1 MKILVTADWH
11 IRGDRPRCRIDEN
24 WLETQR
30 QDIRAVREVARKHRV
45 DAVWILG
52 DLFHQPRCATEAVNM
67 TLSALG
73 ELREV
78 CPVRILAGNHDL
90 PYHDFKNL
98 DACSLGIVYHA
109 GHCPLDYRGTGSEY
123 KYNETRT
130 TRGEWLDVYAAPF
143 GEDRAEE
150 LDALKPAIWTV
161 HVLTFPSDKDRPA
174 KDVGVTADELL
185 DAAPSARVILT
196 GDYHHGYMVTRQDGR
211 KVITPGCLNIQV
223 ADMADYRPRV
233 YILDTDTLD
242 AEPVY
247 LEGHAGDIVTDY
259 LVEQQERDERMEKVL
274 EVVGDGVASLDF
286 MGNLD
291 REIDTGNYPK
301 ARKMFP
307 WLKDT
312 LNKDRT

>member
-1 MKILVTADWH
+1 MNTISNVLFWISNGLLVPVAVLLILFL
-11 IRGDRPRCRIDEN
+11 I
-24 WLETQR
+24 Q
-30 QDIRAVREVARKHRV
+30 
-45 DAVWILG
+45 
-52 DLFHQPRCATEAVNM
+52 
-67 TLSALG
+67 AL
-73 ELREV
+73 
-78 CPVRILAGNHDL
+78 ILAGG
-90 PYHDFKNL
+90 F
-98 DACSLGIVYHA
+98 
-109 GHCPLDYRGTGSEY
+109 
-123 KYNETRT
+123 
-130 TRGEWLDVYAAPF
+130 F
-143 GEDRAEE
+143 GEYFRRRTIE
-150 LDALKPAIWTV
+150 KKI
-161 HVLTFPSDKDRPA
+161 SS
-174 KDVGVTADELL
+174 LL